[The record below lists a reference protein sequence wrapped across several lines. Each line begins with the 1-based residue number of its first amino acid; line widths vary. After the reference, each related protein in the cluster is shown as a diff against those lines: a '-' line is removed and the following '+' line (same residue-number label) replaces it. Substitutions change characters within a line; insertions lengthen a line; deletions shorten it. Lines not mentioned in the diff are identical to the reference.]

1 MSHLAQ
7 PDGALCCWDD
17 RPSDRDADAAAV
29 ELDAYLDLRSSV
41 LATAVERTWET
52 QVAMAPAPAPAPGPG
67 GGANH
72 CRAASSASLLH
83 RRSKFA
89 LIPLAIAIAALDTA
103 GCSHVSHE
111 PGGRELDAV
120 LASVAAG
127 TSMHRFAQDT
137 ARRLYQGAGV
147 AANELFSDPG
157 ECDGRLG
164 I

>member
-7 PDGALCCWDD
+7 PDGALCCCDY

-52 QVAMAPAPAPAPGPG
+52 QVAMAPAPAPGLGVGRIIVEP
-67 GGANH
+67 
-72 CRAASSASLLH
+72 RSSASLLH